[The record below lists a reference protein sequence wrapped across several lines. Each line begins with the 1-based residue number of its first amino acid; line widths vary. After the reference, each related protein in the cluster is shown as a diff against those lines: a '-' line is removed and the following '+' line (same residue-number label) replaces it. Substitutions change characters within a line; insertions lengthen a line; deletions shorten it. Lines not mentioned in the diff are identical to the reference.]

1 MLNLFY
7 YETQRRMIFSKIFPL
22 FIFLSDFVIY
32 VHLFYLFGTNKSF
45 NENETFFLFFVMI
58 FVLLFDWFLW
68 GSKKFSWL
76 QIIKFS
82 LASLSSNYLAVEI
95 QSFFLLSFD
104 LFYSSIFRKGEK
116 DDKIL
121 TSAVMF
127 LFSFFVL
134 FRFYVKGLTNSLI
147 IVGENIL
154 FLFPLLVMR
163 TCNEISFFEKIPT
176 NKWQLFCQN
185 KYEIPVSLISWFLP
199 FCLAYL
205 ILFDVP
211 FFCVVLFGI
220 TIPFCF
226 IYDFFKIKKENE
238 STILSYTL
246 EMVYKFGIIIL
257 LLNIK
262 D

>member
-1 MLNLFY
+1 
-7 YETQRRMIFSKIFPL
+7 MIFGKFFPL

-32 VHLFYLFGTNKSF
+32 VNLIYQFGMDKSF

-147 IVGENIL
+147 LVGENIL

-163 TCNEISFFEKIPT
+163 TCNEISFFENIPT
-176 NKWQLFCQN
+176 NKWQLFCQD
-185 KYEIPVSLISWFLP
+185 KYEIPTSLISWYLP

-205 ILFDVP
+205 LLFDVP
-211 FFCVVLFGI
+211 LFCTILFGI
-220 TIPFCF
+220 TILFCF
-226 IYDFFKIKKENE
+226 IYDLFKIKKENE
-238 STILSYTL
+238 TTIFNYIL
-246 EMVYKFGIIIL
+246 EKVYKFGVITL
-257 LLNIK
+257 LLCTK
-262 D
+262 DFYG

>member
-1 MLNLFY
+1 MLKFFY
-7 YETQRRMIFSKIFPL
+7 YESQRRKVISKIFPL
-22 FIFLSDFVIY
+22 FIFLSDLAIY
-32 VHLFYLFGTNKSF
+32 VNLFYRFGTNKSF

-58 FVLLFDWFLW
+58 YVLLFDWFLW
-68 GSKKFSWL
+68 GTKIFSWL

-82 LASLSSNYLAVEI
+82 LASLSSNYLAVEM

-104 LFYSSIFRKGEK
+104 LFHSSIFRKGEK
-116 DDKIL
+116 EDKIT
-121 TSAVMF
+121 TSVVMF

>member
-1 MLNLFY
+1 
-7 YETQRRMIFSKIFPL
+7 MIFSKIFPL

-68 GSKKFSWL
+68 GTKKFSWL

-82 LASLSSNYLAVEI
+82 LASLSSNYLAVEM

-104 LFYSSIFRKGEK
+104 IFHSSIFRKGEK
-116 DDKIL
+116 GDKII
-121 TSAVMF
+121 TSIVMF
-127 LFSFFVL
+127 LFCFFVL
-134 FRFYVKGLTNSLI
+134 FRFYVQGLTNCLI
-147 IVGENIL
+147 LIGENIL

-163 TCNEISFFEKIPT
+163 ACNEMSFFKEIPT
-176 NKWQLFCQN
+176 SKWQLFCQD
-185 KYEIPVSLISWFLP
+185 KYEIPISWISWYLP
-199 FCLAYL
+199 FCLVYFIFFDITIFAVIL
-205 ILFDVP
+205 LGTTILFSL
-211 FFCVVLFGI
+211 FC
-220 TIPFCF
+220 
-226 IYDFFKIKKENE
+226 DFFKMRKETTVLNY
-238 STILSYTL
+238 IL
-246 EMVYKFGIIIL
+246 EKVYKFGIIML